1 MNSTISGLCINM
13 LSAVLAI
20 TFSARP
26 SRCMLQLLF
35 PVSAHMCD
43 NAHMD
48 TTIRNLDPRAY
59 RALKAQASFEGR
71 TIGDAVNE
79 AIRAYV
85 AWPGRRDR
93 SGSLRSLRPQE
104 FPPGNERLSEE
115 IDSVAYGT

>member
-1 MNSTISGLCINM
+1 MRAGELVTARM
-13 LSAVLAI
+13 AVP
-20 TFSARP
+20 RG
-26 SRCMLQLLF
+26 QQF
-35 PVSAHMCD
+35 PGSAHMCD

-59 RALKAQASFEGR
+59 RALKSRAAFEGK

-85 AWPGRRDR
+85 GWPGRREKR
-93 SGSLRSLRPQE
+93 GSLRSLRPQQ

-115 IDSVAYGT
+115 IDAVAYGD